1 MQHPKSLFAAGTLCL
16 LTGLLASH
24 CAEAADSGCQ
34 DAATTAA
41 MRACENTRY
50 EKSER
55 ELNAAYAT
63 LTKQLDPTQQEKLRG
78 AQRAWLA
85 FRDANAQFLA
95 GVAQAGTLAPLIKV
109 TALADMTEARTK
121 ELEKLQRH

>member
-1 MQHPKSLFAAGTLCL
+1 MQRPNSLFAARTLCL
-16 LTGLLASH
+16 LTGLLAWH
-24 CAEAADSGCQ
+24 CAEAADTGCK
-34 DAATTAA
+34 DATTTAA

-63 LTKQLDPTQQEKLRG
+63 LTKQLDPTQQEKLRR

-95 GVAQAGTLAPLIKV
+95 GAAQAGTLAPLIKV
-109 TALADMTEARTK
+109 TALADMTEVRTK
-121 ELEKLQRH
+121 ELEKLQRQ